1 MSDDFELVKGTRNA
15 EVGKAVKDAIGGLDD
30 VSKGKLVNA
39 VAGSMPEI
47 IKLAGQVV
55 DIRKIYAES
64 DKQVAEIEAK
74 TDALRVE
81 TENYVKRVEAETN
94 KTLSKTEQYRLLL
107 NDFYKNNNGAMS
119 GEVFADIM
127 KTIILDSK
135 E

>member
-1 MSDDFELVKGTRNA
+1 MSDDFEIVKGTRNS
-15 EVGKAVKDAIGGLDD
+15 EVGKAVKDAVSGLSDA
-30 VSKGKLVNA
+30 SKDKLVDA

-64 DKQVAEIEAK
+64 DKQVAEINAK